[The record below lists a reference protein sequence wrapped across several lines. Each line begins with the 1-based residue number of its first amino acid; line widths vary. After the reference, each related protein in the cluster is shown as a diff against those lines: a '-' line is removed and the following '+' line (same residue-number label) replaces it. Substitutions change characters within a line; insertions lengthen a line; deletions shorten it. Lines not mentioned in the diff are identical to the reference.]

1 MMTRFKIAAVLLAAA
16 ATIAPVAAQ
25 ADVRI
30 TEFMY
35 KGANDG
41 DREFLELTNISNA
54 AVDITGWSYN
64 DDNPNNPVQFGNFF
78 GLLGANESIILTELT
93 ADAFRSYWGLDSSV
107 RIFSIGGNSNLGNG
121 DTINI
126 YNASVQSLATL
137 VDSVTYPS
145 GTTPGVSRNRPVDA
159 TGSATN
165 AQFVYSATGD
175 GYGSTYASG
184 AQSDLA
190 NPGRFP
196 VQTAAVPEPATW
208 AMMIG
213 GFALIGLRARRGRKV
228 AFA

>member
-1 MMTRFKIAAVLLAAA
+1 MTRFTITTALLAAVA
-16 ATIAPVAAQ
+16 AIAPAAAQ

-41 DREFLELTNISNA
+41 DREFFELTNIGNA
-54 AVDITGWSYN
+54 AVDITGWTYN
-64 DDNPNNPVQFGNFF
+64 DDNPNNPVAFGNAF
-78 GLLGANESIILTELT
+78 GLLAANESIILTEMT
-93 ADAFRSYWGLDSSV
+93 ADAFRSYWGLSSSV
-107 RIFSIGGNSNLGNG
+107 RVFSIGGNSNLGNG

-126 YNASVQSLATL
+126 YNSSSQSLATL
-137 VDSVTYPS
+137 VDSVTYSS
-145 GTTPGVSRNRPVDA
+145 GTTPGISRNRPVGQSGA
-159 TGSATN
+159 ATN
-165 AQFVYSATGD
+165 AQFVYSAAGD
-175 GYGSTYASG
+175 SYGSAYASG

-213 GFALIGLRARRGRKV
+213 GFALVGLRARRTRKA